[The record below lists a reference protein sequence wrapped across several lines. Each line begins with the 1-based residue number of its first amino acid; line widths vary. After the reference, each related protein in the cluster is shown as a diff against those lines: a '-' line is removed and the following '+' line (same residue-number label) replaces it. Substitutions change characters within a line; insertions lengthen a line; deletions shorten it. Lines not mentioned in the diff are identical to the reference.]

1 VDDVGRV
8 EILLVGTGGQGIVL
22 QGYILGRASALH
34 GDKESTF
41 IPSYGAE
48 ARGGESKAQVVISD
62 EPIDYPYVT
71 KADVMVAMATHAYE
85 KFISTLKEDGV
96 LLYDDE
102 LVQLDEKSSGI
113 KKFGIPATKIAEE
126 LGNRVIANI
135 VMLGFLIGATGVVSH
150 EAMEKGVAD
159 SVPKKFLDLNVKAF
173 QRGYDYAGLK
183 SAVEA
188 HG

>member
-1 VDDVGRV
+1 MGRV
-8 EILLVGTGGQGIVL
+8 EVLLVGTGGQGIVL
-22 QGYILGRASALH
+22 QGYILGRAAVLY
-34 GDKESTF
+34 GGKESTF

-48 ARGGESKAQVVISD
+48 ARGGESKAQVIISD

-85 KFISTLKEDGV
+85 KFIDALKTEGV

-102 LVQLDEKSSGI
+102 LVQLNEKSSGI
-113 KKFGIPATKIAEE
+113 KKLGIPATKIAED

-135 VMLGFLIGATGVVSH
+135 IMLGFLSGVTSVVNP

-173 QRGYDYAGLK
+173 RIGCDYAGSK
-183 SAVEA
+183 
-188 HG
+188 